1 VSDENIQIEGDNLQE
16 QSKNRKPISKLPDD
30 VLVIS
35 AILGDIIAFDELVIR
50 YRPAVYRVAQSIAGD
65 TLAEDIVQDSFLLA
79 FKALPSV
86 EDPAKFP
93 SWLYAI
99 TRHQAMRVG
108 QKEKR
113 TQFVEID
120 EILLEYSRVLSTP
133 HPAAEPEVIDELR
146 SAIEELPESQRLV
159 VKLRFYDDM
168 SLKRIAQFLSLPLTT
183 VKWRLHRAKESLRK
197 SLESEWEKH
206 ALLRAGGK
214 NG

>member
-1 VSDENIQIEGDNLQE
+1 MLMGSDK
-16 QSKNRKPISKLPDD
+16 SKSRKPTSKLSDD

-35 AILGDIIAFDELVIR
+35 AILGDIVAFDELVIR
-50 YRPAVYRVAQSIAGD
+50 YRPAVFRVAQATVGD
-65 TLAEDIVQDSFLLA
+65 ALAEDIVQDSFLLA
-79 FKALPSV
+79 FKALPSI

-93 SWLYAI
+93 SWLYSI

-113 TQFVEID
+113 AQFVELD
-120 EILLEYSRVLSTP
+120 EMLLEYSRVLSTP
-133 HPAAEPEVIDELR
+133 HPATEPHVLDELR
-146 SAIEELPESQRLV
+146 SAIEDLPESERLV

-183 VKWRLHRAKESLRK
+183 VKWRLHKAKESLRK
-197 SLESEWEKH
+197 SLESGWEKH
-206 ALLRAGGK
+206 GLLRAGGN

>member
-1 VSDENIQIEGDNLQE
+1 MSDENIQIEGDNLQE